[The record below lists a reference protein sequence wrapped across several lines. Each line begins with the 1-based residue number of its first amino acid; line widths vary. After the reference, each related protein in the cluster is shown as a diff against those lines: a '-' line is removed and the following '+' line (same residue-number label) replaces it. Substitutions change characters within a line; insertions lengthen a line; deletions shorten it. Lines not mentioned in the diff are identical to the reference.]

1 MNPRLLVGLL
11 LAVLAAHMLH
21 YGICTQDDAFISF
34 RYAANLIGGD
44 GLVYNPG
51 EPVEGYTNFLWTV
64 LLAGAMA
71 AGLNPVTASVLGGLL
86 AALALAL
93 AGWLLAEALLERPWI
108 GLLVPA
114 FIAMDA
120 GLALEGMQGLETLLY
135 AALLAWALLL
145 THHELQDPA
154 APPRSA
160 VLLALAALTRPEG
173 AVVFAGIG
181 LARLLIARKL
191 ERRLLIGLGIF
202 AVVVGGHFAF
212 RMSYYGSP
220 LPNTFYA
227 KVGTESAQLTRG
239 LIYLAAFAAE
249 HIVLCTLAA
258 VGALI
263 ATLRWKQQ
271 PATIRLLLGFTACDL
286 LYVAAVGGDFKETF
300 RFIIPVMV
308 PLALL
313 AGLAVRHI
321 PGRWALAMVMLLAL
335 GVDARQSIP
344 RASRAAVFRA
354 ADMERRLA
362 VGSWLRENVPPT
374 TTLAIHSA
382 GTIPY
387 AAGLYTIDMWGLSDP
402 HIARKTIEG
411 MGQGTAGHEKTD
423 YAYTF
428 ARGPDLYLPEED
440 LLTAEPVRLLV
451 PEDFPPDFE
460 DRYKQ
465 LSIQIDGGWFN
476 FFRRQGAS
484 SDR

>member
-51 EPVEGYTNFLWTV
+51 EPVEGYTNFLWTM

-71 AGLNPVTASVLGGLL
+71 VGINPVMASVLGGLL

-93 AGWLLAEALLERPWI
+93 AGWLLAAALIDRPWV

-145 THHELQDPA
+145 THHELQDPD

-181 LARLLIARKL
+181 LARLLLARKL

-212 RMSYYGSP
+212 RLAYYGAP

-227 KVGTESAQLTRG
+227 KVGTESAQVTRG
-239 LIYLAAFAAE
+239 LVYLAAFAAE
-249 HIVLCTLAA
+249 HIVLCSLALIGGLLAA
-258 VGALI
+258 I
-263 ATLRWKQQ
+263 RWKQQ
-271 PATIRLLLGFTACDL
+271 SATIRILLGFTVCDL

-313 AGLAVRHI
+313 AGLAVRRV
-321 PGRWALAMVMLLAL
+321 PGRWIPAVVLLLAL

-344 RASRAAVFRA
+344 RASRAAAFRA
-354 ADMERRLA
+354 DDMERRLA
-362 VGSWLRENVPPT
+362 VGAWLHSNVPPT
-374 TTLAIHSA
+374 TILAVHSA

-423 YAYTF
+423 YVYTF
-428 ARGPDLYLPEED
+428 GRSPDLYLPEED
-440 LLTAEPVRLLV
+440 LLTAEPVRLPV
-451 PEDFPPDFE
+451 PADFPADFE
-460 DRYKQ
+460 ERYKQ
-465 LSIQIDGGWFN
+465 LSIQIEGGWFN
-476 FFRRQGAS
+476 FFRRRGTL